1 MKHIVV
7 LGHAQC
13 GGIRAFAE
21 EGEPLSPGDFIGRW
35 MALIAPAAKA
45 VGPRGDRPMA
55 DYLDQLEHTSVLKTL
70 DNLMTFPC
78 VNILV
83 GRGKLQLHAAY
94 FGVAAGT
101 LSVLDRESGEFVRVA
116 ADEHAEIFNA
126 PRF

>member
-1 MKHIVV
+1 MP
-7 LGHAQC
+7 
-13 GGIRAFAE
+13 E
-21 EGEPLSPGDFIGRW
+21 
-35 MALIAPAAKA
+35 
-45 VGPRGDRPMA
+45 
-55 DYLDQLEHTSVLKTL
+55 YLARLEHASVLKTL

-83 GRGKLQLHAAY
+83 GRGKLQVHAAY